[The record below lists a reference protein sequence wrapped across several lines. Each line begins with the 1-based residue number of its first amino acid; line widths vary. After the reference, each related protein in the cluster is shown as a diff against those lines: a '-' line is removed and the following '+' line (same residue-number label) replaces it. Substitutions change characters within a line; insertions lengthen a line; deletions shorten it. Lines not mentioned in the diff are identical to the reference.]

1 MLDRLVTQIALD
13 RARIDTLIGQLVT
26 TSMPQHVRVGLYVEA
41 SSLSHALHHHL
52 KAPYRK
58 RCPALANEDEG

>member
-13 RARIDTLIGQLVT
+13 RARIDAFIGQLVT

-41 SSLSHALHHHL
+41 RSLSTRSTVA
-52 KAPYRK
+52 
-58 RCPALANEDEG
+58 